1 MSETVRLAKRVA
13 EVFHCSR
20 TEATQYIEGGNVTV
34 NGVVVE
40 ESGFRIA
47 PDAQLALAPNAT
59 LAPIEP
65 VTILLHKPA
74 ALSFDAAA
82 RLVEPANRAAD
93 DRSGV
98 QFLKRHTTGLEMLDA
113 LENAAGGLLVF
124 SQDWRIRRKLVDDIA
139 RVEQEYVVEVS
150 GQMIADGLTLL
161 NQSVVFNGK
170 PVAALKVSWQ
180 NETRL
185 RFAFK
190 GGSSRLIAF
199 VCEKVGLGVVSV
211 KRIRI
216 GRVPLAGLAAG
227 QWRYLLGYEQ
237 F

>member
-13 EVFHCSR
+13 EFFHCSR
-20 TEATQYIEGGNVTV
+20 TEATQYIEGGSVTV
-34 NGVVVE
+34 NGIVVE
-40 ESGFRIA
+40 EPGFRIE
-47 PDAQLALAPNAT
+47 PDAQLALSPDAT

-74 ALSFDAAA
+74 GLSFDTASS
-82 RLVEPANRAAD
+82 LVVPANRAAD
-93 DRSGV
+93 DRSGL
-98 QFLKRHTTGLEMLDA
+98 QFLKRHTMGLEMLDA

-150 GQMIADGLTLL
+150 GQMTADGLTML

-170 PVAALKVSWQ
+170 PVPALKVSWQ

-199 VCEKVGLGVVSV
+199 VCDKVGLTVVSI
-211 KRIRI
+211 KRIRM
-216 GRVPLAGLAAG
+216 GRLPLASLAVG
-227 QWRYLLGYEQ
+227 QWRYLLGYER